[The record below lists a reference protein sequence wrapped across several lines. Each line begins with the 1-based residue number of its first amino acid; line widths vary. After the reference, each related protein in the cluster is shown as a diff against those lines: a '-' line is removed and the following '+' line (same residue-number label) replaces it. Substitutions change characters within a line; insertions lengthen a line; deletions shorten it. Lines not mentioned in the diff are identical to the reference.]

1 MITPPVPVAIDHDR
15 LLKIFVDILSV
26 DSYWGNEDRVV
37 AILQPM
43 LEDVGVVCSRDE
55 IGNLIGKWPA
65 KGKQTRPIMLNAHM
79 DTVQPTP
86 DMRPV
91 VKADGVYSDG
101 SSVLGADDKAGVAV
115 IVEAVLAVH
124 DAGLG
129 HGPIELVFTV
139 GEDVGQFGADA
150 FDPNDIDAR
159 VAFVLDAGGPVGDLV
174 TRNRPAPMDS
184 KPSSTAG
191 PRTPASPR
199 GTGSTPLPCKRARW
213 TTCRWGRSTT
223 LRLPMSASCRAG
235 RRPTSCRRRSSS
247 SVRRAAWIR
256 RRSTGRWTPCAGACE
271 DAAAAFGGRVDYTQR
286 GRFKATQFDDDH
298 PAIQLADRAIAA
310 AGLEAASHLDP
321 RRQRCAELQRK
332 GHCDRD
338 TVGRLHRCA
347 LHRRI
352 HAPRGTPAPH
362 RRNRPADS

>member
-43 LEDVGVVCSRDE
+43 LEEIGVVCTRDE

-65 KGKQTRPIMLNAHM
+65 KVKQTAPIMLNAHM

-124 DAGLG
+124 DAGLD

-150 FDPNDIDAR
+150 FDPNDIEAR

-174 TRNRPAPMDS
+174 TQQAGSYGFEAVFHGKAAHAGIAAGDGINAIAMQARAVDNMPLGKVDGRHGRQRRRRVGRPGGQHRAAGGQARRSGPQPGSGGARPADGRH
-184 KPSSTAG
+184 A
-191 PRTPASPR
+191 R
-199 GTGSTPLPCKRARW
+199 GL
-213 TTCRWGRSTT
+213 
-223 LRLPMSASCRAG
+223 
-235 RRPTSCRRRSSS
+235 
-247 SVRRAAWIR
+247 
-256 RRSTGRWTPCAGACE
+256 
-271 DAAAAFGGRVDYTQR
+271 R
-286 GRFKATQFDDDH
+286 GRCGGVWRT
-298 PAIQLADRAIAA
+298 
-310 AGLEAASHLDP
+310 
-321 RRQRCAELQRK
+321 
-332 GHCDRD
+332 
-338 TVGRLHRCA
+338 GRLHA
-347 LHRRI
+347 
-352 HAPRGTPAPH
+352 A
-362 RRNRPADS
+362 RPVQGDAI